1 MKTTSINHFE
11 ILKILLEEEHS
22 KRQSDLIIE
31 FIGDDAQKLDAL
43 AKHFLGNEY
52 KLAQRA
58 AMPFGNIARTNSKCI
73 EPYLKDAILKIN
85 SSNVHDA
92 IIRNVTRI
100 LAEIEIPEDI
110 EGITLDL
117 CFQQLEN
124 PKSAIAIKV
133 FAMTAIFNLSAKYP
147 EIKPELKLLIEMQL
161 PNGSAGFISR
171 GKKILKK
178 LDPKPKP
185 KRR

>member
-11 ILKILLEEEHS
+11 TLKILLEEEHS

-58 AMPFGNIARTNSKCI
+58 AMPFGNIARINSKCI
-73 EPYLKDAILKIN
+73 EPYLKEASLKIN

-178 LDPKPKP
+178 LDQKLKP

>member
-100 LAEIEIPEDI
+100 LAEIEIPEDDTI
-110 EGITLDL
+110 FKKVRFEGVYDVEESKFGIYFGDD
-117 CFQQLEN
+117 Q
-124 PKSAIAIKV
+124 
-133 FAMTAIFNLSAKYP
+133 
-147 EIKPELKLLIEMQL
+147 
-161 PNGSAGFISR
+161 
-171 GKKILKK
+171 
-178 LDPKPKP
+178 
-185 KRR
+185 